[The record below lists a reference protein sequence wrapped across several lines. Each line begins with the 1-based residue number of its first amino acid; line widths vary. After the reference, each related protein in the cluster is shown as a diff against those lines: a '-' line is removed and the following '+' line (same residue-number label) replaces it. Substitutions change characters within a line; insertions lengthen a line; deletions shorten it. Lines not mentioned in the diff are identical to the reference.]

1 MIGTAPHPRA
11 QAYHRRMTTAAGSE
25 QHTTADAER
34 PTLGGAPGLTLLP
47 GLDADAVG
55 LCTDGYC
62 RLPGAKE

>member
-1 MIGTAPHPRA
+1 
-11 QAYHRRMTTAAGSE
+11 MTTAAGSE